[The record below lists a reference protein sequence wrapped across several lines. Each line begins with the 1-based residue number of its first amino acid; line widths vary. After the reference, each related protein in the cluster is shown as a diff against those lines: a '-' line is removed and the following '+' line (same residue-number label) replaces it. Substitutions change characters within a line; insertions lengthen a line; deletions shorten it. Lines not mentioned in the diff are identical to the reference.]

1 METNGFSP
9 WNSWPTSGRLC
20 VTWTLRVLSFLSA
33 SALNQ
38 TQTDCVNQELGCFQV
53 SCIFSFLTFKNYFS
67 CAQWIS
73 KRKVGPD
80 ALTLPS
86 HWTPWCGQRMA
97 LDLFL
102 WKLDFTNN
110 MIWWKMISWKHGSW
124 LNANRVTDN
133 KVWKSPICSNQ
144 CHFHILQQ
152 YQRAHLVV
160 WPGVFIILLY
170 RPQNKACDKKELLI
184 AEYHWPNK
192 SLLGESVSH

>member
-1 METNGFSP
+1 MWLRDTSKFSFMETSGFSP
-9 WNSWPTSGRLC
+9 QNSWPTSGRLH
-20 VTWTLRVLSFLSA
+20 VTWTLRVLPFLSA

-38 TQTDCVNQELGCFQV
+38 TQPDCVNKELGCFQV

-67 CAQWIS
+67 RAQWIS

-102 WKLDFTNN
+102 RKLDFTNN
-110 MIWWKMISWKHGSW
+110 KIWWKMISWKHGSW

-133 KVWKSPICSNQ
+133 KISNM
-144 CHFHILQQ
+144 FKPVPFP
-152 YQRAHLVV
+152 HLTTVSEG
-160 WPGVFIILLY
+160 PSAGVTWGFY
-170 RPQNKACDKKELLI
+170 CT
-184 AEYHWPNK
+184 
-192 SLLGESVSH
+192 SL